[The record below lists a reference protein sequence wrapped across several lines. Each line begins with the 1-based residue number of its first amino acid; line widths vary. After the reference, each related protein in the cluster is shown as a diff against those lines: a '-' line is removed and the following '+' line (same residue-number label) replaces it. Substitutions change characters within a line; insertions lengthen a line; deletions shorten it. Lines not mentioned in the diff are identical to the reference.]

1 MSGTTDA
8 DRLHRPIA
16 AIFLRLAAVAALGVM
31 FALVKL
37 GSQRGVNLLE
47 SVFYRQLL
55 SLPLILGWVAL
66 GPGFASLR
74 TQRAGSHVIRMIM
87 GLAAMSLNFLS
98 MMMLPLAEATVIG
111 FAVPLFATV
120 LAAVLLK
127 EPTGRYRWGAVVLG
141 LVGVLVVL
149 RPDTASLHSSGAIV
163 AVVAALATASVTIFI
178 RQLGATEK
186 AATTVVWFTA
196 SSLVPL
202 GIGMLWFGQMHDLLT
217 WGILLAMGTAGGT
230 AQLLLT
236 ASLRMAPVSV
246 VLPMDYSGL
255 IWATLWGW
263 MMFNTLPLPATLI
276 GAPIIIASGLIILWR
291 EHQLGKAQ
299 RLGVSEAEAV

>member
-1 MSGTTDA
+1 M
-8 DRLHRPIA
+8 
-16 AIFLRLAAVAALGVM
+16 RLAAVAALGIM

-37 GSQRGVNLLE
+37 GSERGVTLVE

-66 GPGFASLR
+66 GPGFASLK
-74 TQRAGSHVIRMIM
+74 TQRVGSHVIRMVM
-87 GLAAMSLNFLS
+87 GLVAMSLNFLS

-120 LAAVLLK
+120 LAALLLK
-127 EPTGRYRWGAVVLG
+127 EPTGKYRWGAVVLG
-141 LVGVLVVL
+141 LIGVIFVV
-149 RPDTASLHSSGAIV
+149 RPDGEALYSTGALV

-178 RQLGATEK
+178 RQLGATEP

-196 SSLVPL
+196 SSLIPL
-202 GIGMLWFGQMHDLLT
+202 GTAMLWFGQMHDPLT
-217 WGILLAMGTAGGT
+217 WVLLLAMGTAGGT

-246 VLPMDYSGL
+246 VLPMDYTGL

-263 MMFNTLPLPATLI
+263 LLFSTLPLSATLL
-276 GAPIIIASGLIILWR
+276 GAPILIASGLIILWR

>member
-1 MSGTTDA
+1 
-8 DRLHRPIA
+8 
-16 AIFLRLAAVAALGVM
+16 M

-37 GSQRGVNLLE
+37 AAQRGVSIVE
-47 SVFYRQLL
+47 TVFYRQLL

-66 GPGFASLR
+66 GPGFSSLG
-74 TQRAGSHVIRMIM
+74 TQRPGSHVIRMMM
-87 GLAAMSLNFLS
+87 GLTAMALNFLS
-98 MMMLPLAEATVIG
+98 MTMLPLAEATVIG

-120 LAAVLLK
+120 LAAVVLK

-141 LVGVLVVL
+141 LIGVLLVL
-149 RPDTASLHSSGAIV
+149 RPEGDAFHSAGAAV

-178 RQLGATEK
+178 RQLGATEA
-186 AATTVVWFTA
+186 AATTVVWFTV

-202 GIGMLWFGQMHDLLT
+202 GLLMLWFGQMHDPLT
-217 WGILLAMGTAGGT
+217 WVILLAMGTFGGT

-236 ASLRMAPVSV
+236 ASLRLAPVAV

-255 IWATLWGW
+255 LWASLWGW
-263 MMFNTLPLPATLI
+263 VLFAALPLPATLI

-299 RLGVSEAEAV
+299 RLAVSEAEAV

>member
-1 MSGTTDA
+1 MTPVTDS

-16 AIFLRLAAVAALGVM
+16 AIFIRLAAVAALGIM

-37 GSQRGVNLLE
+37 GSERGVSLVE

-66 GPGFASLR
+66 GPGFASLS
-74 TQRAGSHVIRMIM
+74 TQRAGSHVIRMVM

-98 MMMLPLAEATVIG
+98 MMLLPLAEATVIG

-120 LAAVLLK
+120 LAALLLK

-141 LVGVLVVL
+141 LIGVILVV
-149 RPDTASLHSSGAIV
+149 RPDGEALHSTGALV
-163 AVVAALATASVTIFI
+163 AVAAALATASVTIFI
-178 RQLGATEK
+178 RQLGATEP

-196 SSLVPL
+196 SSLIPL
-202 GIGMLWFGQMHDLLT
+202 GTAMLWFGQMHDPLT
-217 WGILLAMGTAGGT
+217 WALLLAMGTAGGT

-246 VLPMDYSGL
+246 VLPMDYTGL

-263 MMFNTLPLPATLI
+263 LLFSTLPLPATWV

>member
-8 DRLHRPIA
+8 DRLHQPIA

-37 GSQRGVNLLE
+37 GSERGVNLLE

-55 SLPLILGWVAL
+55 SLPLILSWVAL

-87 GLAAMSLNFLS
+87 GLTAMSLNFLS

-149 RPDTASLHSSGAIV
+149 RPDTASLHSTGAIV

-217 WGILLAMGTAGGT
+217 WGLLLAMGTAGGT

-263 MMFNTLPLPATLI
+263 LLFNTLPLGATLV

>member
-1 MSGTTDA
+1 M
-8 DRLHRPIA
+8 
-16 AIFLRLAAVAALGVM
+16 RLAAVAALGIM

-37 GSQRGVNLLE
+37 GSERGVTLVE

-66 GPGFASLR
+66 GPGFASLK
-74 TQRAGSHVIRMIM
+74 TQRVGSHVIRMVM
-87 GLAAMSLNFLS
+87 GLVAMSLNFLS

-120 LAAVLLK
+120 LAAFLLK
-127 EPTGRYRWGAVVLG
+127 EPTGKYRWGAVVLG
-141 LVGVLVVL
+141 LIGVIFVV
-149 RPDTASLHSSGAIV
+149 RPDGEALYSTGALV

-178 RQLGATEK
+178 RQLGATEP

-196 SSLVPL
+196 SSLIPL
-202 GIGMLWFGQMHDLLT
+202 GTAMLWFGQMHDPLPWVL
-217 WGILLAMGTAGGT
+217 LLAMGTAGGT

-246 VLPMDYSGL
+246 VLPMDYTGL

-263 MMFNTLPLPATLI
+263 LLFSTLPLSATLL